1 MVSSNTGTIEQ
12 SSRLAEGD
20 ILIDVRHPADADAQ
34 PLSMGS
40 NQILCIPF
48 FSLEQ
53 RLDELDRQKTYRLYC
68 DKGIMSRLQAQLM
81 LDSGFSQVAV
91 FTGKITAKS

>member
-1 MVSSNTGTIEQ
+1 MVSSETGTIEQ
-12 SSRLAEGD
+12 SPRLAEGD

-34 PLSMGS
+34 PLAIHSH
-40 NQILCIPF
+40 QILCIPF

-53 RLDELDRQKTYRLYC
+53 RLDELDPQKTYRLYC

-81 LDSGFSQVAV
+81 REKGFKQVAI
-91 FTGKITAKS
+91 FTPTT

>member
-1 MVSSNTGTIEQ
+1 MVSPETGTIEH
-12 SSRLAEGD
+12 SALLAEGD

-34 PLSMGS
+34 PLSINS
-40 NQILCIPF
+40 HQVLCIPF

-53 RLDELDRQKTYRLYC
+53 RLDELDPQQTYRLYC

-81 LDSGFSQVAV
+81 RDKGFPQVAV
-91 FTGKITAKS
+91 FTGNAGPKS

>member
-48 FSLEQ
+48 FNLEQ
-53 RLDELDRQKTYRLYC
+53 RLDELDRQKTYQLYC

-81 LDSGFSQVAV
+81 RDSGFAQVAV
-91 FTGKITAKS
+91 FTGKVTAKS

>member
-1 MVSSNTGTIEQ
+1 MVSPETGTIEH
-12 SSRLAEGD
+12 SALLAEGD

-34 PLSMGS
+34 PLSMHS
-40 NQILCIPF
+40 HQVLCIPF

-53 RLDELDRQKTYRLYC
+53 RLDELDPQKTYRLYC

-81 LDSGFSQVAV
+81 RDKGFSQVAV
-91 FTGKITAKS
+91 FTGNAEPKS